1 MHNGIRYQPTLDVG
15 DAEQAVAEKPIRDQF
30 PTDDEMFEAIQR
42 FLAEQS
48 ADTIDAELRQA
59 LRQARRFTQQEL
71 EQRPE
76 YERMLRSLERLI
88 EDEFPG
94 AFSAPVRS
102 RLAEL
107 LYQYGLA
114 HYWLVQGR
122 GLAEWTPTPEAE
134 EEAVERPSEEARPLV
149 IYDIWFPQDIALDHA
164 DDGYYLH
171 ISDGRIDL
179 SLYLGEEPNER
190 GALTDL
196 LSHYR
201 YALTHA
207 PYGEPTAPSE
217 RSMPVLTVELDYS
230 GSELVEANDHVDVL
244 FLDPDGEPSVRM
256 HVRATELRVI
266 VEELQAIGRDGSF

>member
-1 MHNGIRYQPTLDVG
+1 MAEQPT
-15 DAEQAVAEKPIRDQF
+15 RDQF
-30 PTDDEMFEAIQR
+30 QSDDELFEAIQR

-48 ADTIDAELRQA
+48 SDTIDAELRRA
-59 LRQARRFTQQEL
+59 LSEARRFIDQEL
-71 EQRPE
+71 RDRPE
-76 YERMLRSLERLI
+76 YERMLRALERVI

-94 AFSAPVRS
+94 AFTAPVRA

-107 LYQYGLA
+107 LYRYGLA

-122 GLAEWTPTPEAE
+122 ELPEWLAPTEE
-134 EEAVERPSEEARPLV
+134 GEEAAEAPPEEARPLV
-149 IYDIWFPQDIALDHA
+149 IYDIWFPQDIALEHA

-196 LSHYR
+196 LGHYR
-201 YALTHA
+201 FALTHA
-207 PYGEPTAPSE
+207 PHGEPAEPSD
-217 RSMPVLTVELDYS
+217 RLTPVLTVELDYS

-244 FLDPDGEPSVRM
+244 FLDPQGEPIVRM
-256 HVRATELRVI
+256 HARAAELRLI
-266 VEELQAIGRDGSF
+266 VEELQAIGRDGGF

>member
-1 MHNGIRYQPTLDVG
+1 MRYGPRCGWQN
-15 DAEQAVAEKPIRDQF
+15 AERAVAEQPTRDQF
-30 PTDDEMFEAIQR
+30 QPDDELFEAIQR

-48 ADTIDAELRQA
+48 SDTIDAELRRA
-59 LRQARRFTQQEL
+59 LSEARRFIDQEL
-71 EQRPE
+71 RDRPE
-76 YERMLRSLERLI
+76 YERLLRALERVI

-94 AFSAPVRS
+94 AFTAPVRA

-107 LYQYGLA
+107 LYRYGLA

-122 GLAEWTPTPEAE
+122 ELPEWLAPAE
-134 EEAVERPSEEARPLV
+134 EGEEATKAPPEEARPLV
-149 IYDIWFPQDIALDHA
+149 IYDIWFPQDIALEHA

-196 LSHYR
+196 LGHYR
-201 YALTHA
+201 FALTHA
-207 PYGEPTAPSE
+207 PHGEPAEPSD
-217 RSMPVLTVELDYS
+217 RFTPVLTVELDYS

-244 FLDPDGEPSVRM
+244 FLDPQGEPIVRM
-256 HVRATELRVI
+256 HARAAELRLI
-266 VEELQAIGRDGSF
+266 VEELQTIGRDGGF